1 MTPVQTSRP
10 EDHGLV
16 SAYVLDGTGRG
27 REVGWNEIKAW
38 RSEGEAIWIHLNR
51 ADGEA
56 QTWLLQEARLD
67 PDAARALLAED
78 VRPRAEP
85 IGKGLLINLRG
96 INFNPGE
103 EPEDMVAVR
112 AYVEG
117 PRIITTR
124 QRRITATDD
133 LRLRLTQGV
142 GPKDTMD
149 CLLLLARSM
158 LARIGDVL
166 GELEDSVD
174 ELEDEVLSDRPK
186 KLRDKLGVVRRRAIA
201 IRRHLA
207 PQRDALTRLASEA
220 HALIDERDHA
230 VLRELSDLTTRYVE
244 DIDSVRERAAV
255 VSEEWMNRVAESQQ
269 RNSYLLTLV
278 AATILPLTLVTS
290 VLGVNVGGMNEG
302 RVSQEFWLLVS
313 GLVGLAVVQVLVFK
327 LLRWL

>member
-1 MTPVQTSRP
+1 MTSAPTSRL

-16 SAYVLDGTGRG
+16 SAYVLDGKGG
-27 REVGWNEIKAW
+27 AREVGWPDIKAW
-38 RSEGEAIWIHLNR
+38 PKDGEPIWIHLNR
-51 ADGEA
+51 ADETAQAWLLGEA
-56 QTWLLQEARLD
+56 GLDAEAAD
-67 PDAARALLAED
+67 ALLAED
-78 VRPRAEP
+78 VRPRSEP

-103 EPEDMVAVR
+103 DLEDMVAVR

-124 QRRITATDD
+124 QRRIMATDD
-133 LRLRLTQGV
+133 LRLRFEQGL

-158 LARIGDVL
+158 LIRIGDVL
-166 GELEDSVD
+166 GQLEDSVD

-186 KLRDKLGVVRRRAIA
+186 KLRDKLGVIRRRAIA

-207 PQRDALTRLASEA
+207 PQRDALTRLSAET
-220 HALIDERDHA
+220 HALLDERDHA

-269 RNSYLLTLV
+269 RNSYLLTVV
-278 AATILPLTLVTS
+278 AAIILPLTLVTS

-302 RVSQEFWLLVS
+302 RVTQDFWLLVLIL
-313 GLVGLAVVQVLVFK
+313 GGLAIVQIVVFK
-327 LLRWL
+327 LMRWL

>member
-1 MTPVQTSRP
+1 MTPVSQSRP

-16 SAYVLDGTGRG
+16 SAYVLDGKGG
-27 REVGWNEIKAW
+27 AREVSWPAIKAW
-38 RSEGEAIWIHLNR
+38 RGNGDPIWIHLNR
-51 ADGEA
+51 ADETA
-56 QTWLLQEARLD
+56 QAWLLQEASLD
-67 PDAARALLAED
+67 AEAATALLAED

-96 INFNPGE
+96 INLNPGE
-103 EPEDMVAVR
+103 DLEDMVAVR

-124 QRRITATDD
+124 QRRIMATDD
-133 LRLRLTQGV
+133 LRLRFAQGM

-158 LARIGDVL
+158 LIRIGDVL
-166 GELEDSVD
+166 GQLEDSVD

-186 KLRDKLGVVRRRAIA
+186 KLRDKLGVIRRRAIA

-207 PQRDALTRLASEA
+207 PQRDALTRLSEET
-220 HALIDERDHA
+220 HALLDERDHA

-269 RNSYLLTLV
+269 RNSYLLTVV
-278 AATILPLTLVTS
+278 AAIILPLTLVTS

-302 RVSQEFWLLVS
+302 RVTQDFWLLVLIL
-313 GLVGLAVVQVLVFK
+313 GGLALVQVVVFK
-327 LLRWL
+327 LMRWL

>member
-1 MTPVQTSRP
+1 MKPVLTSQP

-16 SAYVLDGTGRG
+16 SAYVLDGK
-27 REVGWNEIKAW
+27 GWGHEASWPDIKAG
-38 RSEGEAIWIHLNR
+38 RPDGEPIWIHLNR
-51 ADGEA
+51 ADDTA
-56 QTWLLQEARLD
+56 QKWLLEEAGLD
-67 PDAARALLAED
+67 PEAARALLAED

-103 EPEDMVAVR
+103 ELEDMVALRV
-112 AYVEG
+112 YVEG
-117 PRIITTR
+117 ARIITTR
-124 QRRITATDD
+124 QRRLMATGD
-133 LRLRLTQGV
+133 LRSRLTAGT

-166 GELEDSVD
+166 GELEDGVD
-174 ELEDEVLSDRPK
+174 ELEDEVLGDRPK

-207 PQRDALTRLASEA
+207 PQREALMRLAAEA
-220 HALIDERDHA
+220 HVLIDERDHT
-230 VLRELSDLTTRYVE
+230 VLRELADLTTRYVE
-244 DIDSVRERAAV
+244 DVDSVRDRAAV
-255 VSEEWMNRVAESQQ
+255 VSEEWMNRVAEAQQ

-278 AATILPLTLVTS
+278 AAIILPLTLVTS

-302 RVSQEFWLLVS
+302 RASQEFWILISALA
-313 GLVGLAVVQVLVFK
+313 GLALVQVVVFR
-327 LLRWL
+327 LTRWL